1 MTDSDRTHRRDFL
14 GKAAA
19 LAAGALTMPALL
31 EATPRDTLVQDSNDA
46 WLERITGKHRQ
57 LFDMPGDGGGLPM
70 VHIVNYLDTYNKAY
84 GAKDAD
90 ISAIGT
96 FYGMTTL
103 HGVND
108 AMWAKYRLGE
118 IVNAKDG
125 SGAAYTRNPWRTEV
139 PVPAFGA
146 SLPNASI
153 EALQKRG
160 VLFLLCNNALT
171 FFAGQTA
178 KARGLEAPAV
188 YADMKA
194 NILPDVV
201 LVPAMVIAIEKAQ
214 TVKQV
219 AYNRQ

>member
-1 MTDSDRTHRRDFL
+1 MTDSARTHRRGFL
-14 GKAAA
+14 GRAAT
-19 LAAGALTMPALL
+19 LAAGALTLPAWL
-31 EATPRDTLVQDSNDA
+31 EATPRDFPVQDASDA
-46 WLERITGKHRQ
+46 WLQRITGKHRQ

-70 VHIVNYLDTYNKAY
+70 VHIVNYLDTYNTAY
-84 GAKDAD
+84 GAKDAE
-90 ISAIGT
+90 INVIGT

-118 IVNAKDG
+118 VMNVKDG
-125 SGAAYTRNPWRTEV
+125 SGAASTKNPWRTEV
-139 PVPAFGA
+139 PVPAFGV

-160 VLFLLCNNALT
+160 VLFLICNNALT

-188 YADMKA
+188 YADLKA
-194 NILPDVV
+194 NLLPEVV

-214 TVKQV
+214 TVRQV
-219 AYNRQ
+219 AYNKQ